1 MMNQGGIVIR
11 LIDIVLNLLFGF
23 ISISEISSRS
33 VIHLPKS
40 EQVTYSLPDKEA
52 LTIIGI
58 TAEGKFIVEDE
69 TEAITDFNEL
79 KNYLIAK
86 QEENEKNKIAMRVR
100 IRSEW
105 KAPIKYTLAVA
116 NLCDYLCIPKG
127 MDVSLK
133 GKNSSFN
140 FQGAQ

>member
-1 MMNQGGIVIR
+1 MNQGGIVIR

-40 EQVTYSLPDKEA
+40 EQVAYSLPDKEA
-52 LTIIGI
+52 LTIIGV
-58 TAEGKFIVEDE
+58 TSEGQFIIENE
-69 TEAITDFNEL
+69 TEAIANFEAL
-79 KNYLIAK
+79 KYYLVTK
-86 QEENEKNKIAMRVR
+86 QEENERNKIAMRVR
-100 IRSEW
+100 IRSDW
-105 KAPIKYTLAVA
+105 NAPIKYTLAVA
-116 NLCDYLCIPKG
+116 NLCDYLYIPKG

-133 GKNSSFN
+133 GKNSNFN

>member
-40 EQVTYSLPDKEA
+40 EQVAYSMPDKET

-58 TAEGKFIVEDE
+58 TAEGQFIIEN
-69 TEAITDFNEL
+69 EAVTITDFNAL
-79 KNYLIAK
+79 KNYLVTK

-100 IRSEW
+100 IRSDW
-105 KAPIKYTLAVA
+105 NAPIKYTLAVA
-116 NLCDYLCIPKG
+116 NFCDYRSIPKG
-127 MDVSLK
+127 MDVSIK
-133 GKNSSFN
+133 GKNSNFN